1 MENGYKKGHEGLKPA
16 KPVYVFKV
24 TREVYN
30 GLAEAAK
37 ATGTN
42 PNSITKWAKAEKEV
56 NGMIFSFNS
65 ELGQN
70 IKSF

>member
-37 ATGTN
+37 ATGTET
-42 PNSITKWAKAEKEV
+42 PALAADGSTSTPTSTLVE
-56 NGMIFSFNS
+56 
-65 ELGQN
+65 
-70 IKSF
+70 